1 MMKPSTSLRFASS
14 AWFLLLVI
22 LVMPAGH
29 PALAQD
35 SKAWTEIRSELY
47 GDDRTIHDGSALLEI
62 EAPDRAQDAALVPIS
77 IKSRIGPGDER
88 YIKSLTIVID
98 ENPAPVAGTFHFSR
112 ANGIADI
119 ATRVRVNAYSNIRAI
134 AEMDDGQLYMAE
146 TFVKAS
152 GGCAA
157 PATKNNAQAMARL
170 GDMRMRQIGEWEVDQ
185 PAEVQLMISHPNFS
199 GLQTDQVTQLWIPSH
214 YVNDLAVSIDG
225 QEILTFEGDISISE
239 NPSFNFFVMPQG
251 EGELTAR
258 ATDTKGNVFEH
269 SWPLR
274 MGSAS

>member
-1 MMKPSTSLRFASS
+1 MMRPSTSLRFAVS

-29 PALAQD
+29 LASAQD
-35 SKAWTEIRSELY
+35 SQAWSEIRTQLY
-47 GDDRTIHDGSALLEI
+47 GDERTIHDGSALLEI

-77 IKSRIGPGDER
+77 IKSLIGPDDER

-98 ENPAPVAGTFHFSR
+98 ENPAPVAGTFHLSR
-112 ANGIADI
+112 DNGIADI
-119 ATRVRVNAYSNIRAI
+119 STRVRVNAYSNIRAI

-170 GDMRMRQIGEWEVDQ
+170 GDMRMRQIGDWQVDK
-185 PAEVQLMISHPNFS
+185 PSEIQLMISHPNFS

-214 YVNDLAVSIDG
+214 YVESLDVSVNG
-225 QEILTFEGDISISE
+225 KSILTFEGDISISE
-239 NPSFNFFVMPQG
+239 NPNINFFVKPQG
-251 EGELTAR
+251 DGELTAR
-258 ATDTKGNVFEH
+258 AVDTKGNVFEQ